1 MYMEASWQINTYSVN
16 CSMKYLEITL
26 IKYAGSLVF
35 KMIYF
40 SETIFRKEQASFAV
54 GNSVYHFNWN
64 QKTLSKQDAWHM
76 LRHDKAKG
84 SAYNRLLHTG
94 SGLVTES
101 CLTLGTPWTV
111 ACQAL
116 CPWYFPGK
124 NTAVGCH
131 FLLQGS
137 SQPRDQT
144 PVSCNAGRFFTD
156 WVTYRDICYF
166 WFCCSLCLFNIE
178 ILRVLFF
185 TISIKREKYMC
196 HDFIIVNTV
205 LLTIFPTRRTYTLM
219 RTKFLI

>member
-111 ACQAL
+111 ACHAL

-137 SQPRDQT
+137 SQPRDWT
-144 PVSCNAGRFFTD
+144 CISCVVGRFFTTEPSGKPFPRI
-156 WVTYRDICYF
+156 VSPKPSYSPLLASIIS
-166 WFCCSLCLFNIE
+166 SLCYGSLQLYRLLWTLE
-178 ILRVLFF
+178 SQGLCLVLFHL
-185 TISIKREKYMC
+185 TSPTLPSIR
-196 HDFIIVNTV
+196 
-205 LLTIFPTRRTYTLM
+205 
-219 RTKFLI
+219 